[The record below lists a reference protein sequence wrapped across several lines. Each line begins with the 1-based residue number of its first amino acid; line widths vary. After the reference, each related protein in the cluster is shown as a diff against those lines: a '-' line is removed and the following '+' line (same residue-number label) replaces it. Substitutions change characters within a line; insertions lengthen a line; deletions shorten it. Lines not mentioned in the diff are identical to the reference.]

1 MSDSITTLPF
11 SAKLDIAFKKLFTEH
26 VNEFRAFLSDMLEL
40 PGRSLNKIQF
50 LDTELKPSTM
60 NEKLSRL
67 DIRADVGGKHIDVE
81 IQIKNNHDYRQ
92 RSLFYWAKLY
102 TTDSEQ
108 GERYDQLRPAITL
121 NLLDYTLFP
130 DRTEYHATVKPMFT
144 DTHATFSEHQIMHF
158 FELSKVKF
166 PLEMKP
172 PIGRIKRQRL
182 WLLFLNATNEEELQ
196 MIESMQDPN
205 INAMILHFRTLC
217 HDATFKHRAI
227 NRQIEILD
235 YNSDM
240 YHARQEG
247 IEIGRKLGIEIGNGR
262 GRANSVRMLMQN
274 GHCDQDTAC
283 QMLGISEAEKTQ
295 VLTLLAQM
303 QAKP

>member
-1 MSDSITTLPF
+1 
-11 SAKLDIAFKKLFTEH
+11 
-26 VNEFRAFLSDMLEL
+26 
-40 PGRSLNKIQF
+40 
-50 LDTELKPSTM
+50 
-60 NEKLSRL
+60 
-67 DIRADVGGKHIDVE
+67 
-81 IQIKNNHDYRQ
+81 
-92 RSLFYWAKLY
+92 
-102 TTDSEQ
+102 
-108 GERYDQLRPAITL
+108 
-121 NLLDYTLFP
+121 
-130 DRTEYHATVKPMFT
+130 
-144 DTHATFSEHQIMHF
+144 
-158 FELSKVKF
+158 
-166 PLEMKP
+166 
-172 PIGRIKRQRL
+172 
-182 WLLFLNATNEEELQ
+182 

-247 IEIGRKLGIEIGNGR
+247 RKEGIEIGKEQGIEIGKEQGIEIGNGR

-283 QMLGISEAEKTQ
+283 QMLGISEAEKPQ
-295 VLTLLAQM
+295 VLTILAQM